1 MDANLIV
8 ENYKEMII
16 LTHICTD
23 YASFL
28 TIICLELFSKFTRE

>member
-8 ENYKEMII
+8 EKYKEMII
-16 LTHICTD
+16 VTHICTD

-28 TIICLELFSKFTRE
+28 TIICLVIILKIHM